1 MKPHNVKGRR
11 CDLNQ
16 KMHEA
21 IFSESVQ
28 AQTWLIR
35 GEHENHSSPSVQKRL
50 QVAMETILT
59 MVARMEKW
67 KLPDAFVK
75 WSWHIVSEI
84 ECISSFNRVVFFWTW
99 KTSAALHCAAL
110 HSCSSSTS
118 WTASSFLFVSEFTGG
133 RETHFKGAYCH
144 IRCVNAAQC
153 WLCIIG
159 CISQL

>member
-84 ECISSFNRVVFFWTW
+84 ECIASFNRVVFFWTW

-118 WTASSFLFVSEFTGG
+118 WTRQQHFCRCCSSPLCLLAAGKPTL
-133 RETHFKGAYCH
+133 KKC
-144 IRCVNAAQC
+144 ILCVTAFMNG
-153 WLCIIG
+153 LVY
-159 CISQL
+159 QL